1 MASPAP
7 LIRPLSILAA
17 LGLALALAACG
28 PVEDEAPSC
37 LPPEAFEGPERTD
50 YPTEGFG
57 TEVGDILDNHS
68 FQTPEDMPF
77 FVESLYAQPGY
88 GLIMLVTASGWCTA
102 CIEEQP
108 KLQALHDEL
117 SCRGLSMMVAIFQDE
132 QFAPALA
139 LDARRWQERFD
150 LTFPVVADTSFRLGA
165 YYDASQTPMVM
176 MVNAETMEI
185 LSIETGY
192 NEANIRAIVNAYL

>member
-1 MASPAP
+1 MASH
-7 LIRPLSILAA
+7 IPLSPLSTLAA

-28 PVEDEAPSC
+28 PVEEEPSC

-50 YPTEGFG
+50 FPTDGVG
-57 TEVGDILDNHS
+57 TEVGDTLANHVFRTS
-68 FQTPEDMPF
+68 EDEPF
-77 FVESLYAQPGY
+77 PIESLYAQPGY

-117 SCRGLSMMVAIFQDE
+117 SCRGLSMMVAVFQDE
-132 QFAPALA
+132 QFAPARPF
-139 LDARRWQERFD
+139 DAQRWQERFD
-150 LTFPVVADTSFRLGA
+150 LTFPVVADPQFQLGA

-176 MVNAETMEI
+176 MVHAETMEI

-192 NEANIRAIVNAYL
+192 NEATIRAIVNAYL